1 LDTFNY
7 AIYVISDSIAILKKA
22 VDDGATIVQLRD
34 KSGNLESI
42 RKKSR
47 EMILYKQSRDF
58 IFILNDYPELA
69 VEVSADGIHIGQDFK
84 TKEARRIVGLD
95 LIIGKSTHS
104 LSQGLEAQKDGTNYI
119 SVGPV
124 FLTPTK
130 PGRKAV
136 GLDYVREA
144 AEKISLPF
152 VAIGGIDL
160 DNVGTVLKAGAKTIG
175 IVRAAPD
182 VPQFLKLIRENK

>member
-1 LDTFNY
+1 MDTFNY